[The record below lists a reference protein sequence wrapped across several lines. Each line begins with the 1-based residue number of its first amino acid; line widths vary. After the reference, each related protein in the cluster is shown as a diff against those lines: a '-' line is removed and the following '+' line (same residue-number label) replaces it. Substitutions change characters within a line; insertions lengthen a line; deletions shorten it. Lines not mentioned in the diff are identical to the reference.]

1 MNALTTDFDK
11 GESLY
16 EPASHLYAIAIE
28 QDVVADQPKLSG
40 VNNNKNEEL
49 ESIFEQSEKDLP
61 N

>member
-28 QDVVADQPKLSG
+28 QDVVAD
-40 VNNNKNEEL
+40 
-49 ESIFEQSEKDLP
+49 
-61 N
+61 